1 MEIKFGPEAWEQ
13 YTGWQTKDKKTIKR
27 IHDLLKDITL
37 GNPYE
42 GIGKP
47 EARTGNLSGFWSR
60 RIDDHNRL
68 VYCIQGENEDI
79 CQVFQCKG
87 HYGK

>member
-1 MEIKFGPEAWEQ
+1 MEIQFCQRAWEQ
-13 YTGWQTKDKKTIKR
+13 YVAWQGQDKRTLNR
-27 IHDLLKDITL
+27 INALMKDIVR

-47 EARTGNLSGFWSR
+47 EPLKDKLSGFWSR

-68 VYCIQGENEDI
+68 VYRIAGEV
-79 CQVFQCKG
+79 CQIAQCKG
-87 HYGK
+87 HYEVEP